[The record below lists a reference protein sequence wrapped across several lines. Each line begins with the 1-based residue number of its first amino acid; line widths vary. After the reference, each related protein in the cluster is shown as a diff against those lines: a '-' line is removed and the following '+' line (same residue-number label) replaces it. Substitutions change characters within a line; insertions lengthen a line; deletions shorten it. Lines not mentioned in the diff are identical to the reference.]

1 MKEMIQ
7 KSGGFYYTFILLVFL
22 GAIYLSFFYEQGA
35 WVLWFCENFNAKF
48 YLFFEYVTLLGE
60 PQFVLPFIAIIFL
73 INYGKGFLLFLS
85 WSLASLTTIVL
96 KGLIANHRPA
106 YYFQDIFTA
115 CAGEIKLWFN
125 LSTPSGHTTAA
136 FAFFAAMAILSKNKA
151 LQLLFLFAAIIV
163 GLSRI
168 VLFMHFFYDVYFGA
182 IIGSLVP
189 IVLYWLLEKRN
200 YFKFNNWRDKSWL
213 KL

>member
-1 MKEMIQ
+1 MKEIIQ
-7 KSGGFYYTFILLVFL
+7 RSAGFYYSFFLLVFV
-22 GAIYLSFFYEQGA
+22 GALYLSFLYEHGA
-35 WVLWFCENFNAKF
+35 WVLWFCENFNPSI
-48 YLFFEYVTLLGE
+48 YLVFEYITVLGE
-60 PQFVLPFIAIIFL
+60 PQIVVPFIAIIFL
-73 INYGKGFLLFLS
+73 LNYGRGALLFLS
-85 WSLASLTTIVL
+85 WSLASLLTIVL

-106 YYFQDIFTA
+106 YYFEDIFTS
-115 CAGEIKLWFN
+115 CAGEIKLWFH

-136 FAFFAAMAILSKNKA
+136 FAFFAAMALLSRNKA
-151 LQLLFLFAAIIV
+151 LQFLFLLAALCI
-163 GLSRI
+163 GLSRM

-200 YFKFNNWRDKSWL
+200 YFKYNSWKDRSWI